1 MSRVVIGQSVDL
13 LHHQS
18 VKISISQ
25 SPCLSVS
32 KVTFNQPINLSVF
45 RGLSLSKSNNLKGI
59 TPAAQSSQYIQWL
72 TKSQSSRLSVS
83 YSVSQSLSRSVSQS
97 VSQSASQSIGQS
109 VSQSVSHWVSQSVIQ
124 SVCQSVSLSVS
135 HSVNQ
140 WLSPPVS

>member
-45 RGLSLSKSNNLKGI
+45 RGLSLSKSNNLKRYYASG
-59 TPAAQSSQYIQWL
+59 
-72 TKSQSSRLSVS
+72 SVEPVN
-83 YSVSQSLSRSVSQS
+83 SVT
-97 VSQSASQSIGQS
+97 
-109 VSQSVSHWVSQSVIQ
+109 H
-124 SVCQSVSLSVS
+124 
-135 HSVNQ
+135 
-140 WLSPPVS
+140 

>member
-32 KVTFNQPINLSVF
+32 KVTFNQPIYQYLEACHWVNQTTW
-45 RGLSLSKSNNLKGI
+45 KGI
-59 TPAAQSSQYIQWL
+59 TPAAQSNQYIQWL

-140 WLSPPVS
+140 WLSPSVS